1 MPWAGG
7 NKCAAA
13 IGKGK
18 DGGLQ
23 PDWHVSERTVM
34 SKEATSLEKVTLFA
48 RKSHS
53 DTNFYT

>member
-13 IGKGK
+13 IGKEK

-23 PDWHVSERTVM
+23 PKLHVSEKTVM
-34 SKEATSLEKVTLFA
+34 AKEATNLEKITLFA
-48 RKSHS
+48 
-53 DTNFYT
+53 

>member
-13 IGKGK
+13 VGKGK

-23 PDWHVSERTVM
+23 PNWHVSEETMVA
-34 SKEATSLEKVTLFA
+34 KEATNLEKVTLFP
-48 RKSHS
+48 
-53 DTNFYT
+53 

>member
-1 MPWAGG
+1 MHWARG

-23 PDWHVSERTVM
+23 PKWDVYEETVM
-34 SKEATSLEKVTLFA
+34 AKEATNLEKVTLFA
-48 RKSHS
+48 
-53 DTNFYT
+53 